1 MPMRSYGQFC
11 PVAKAAEIFAERWT
25 PLIVRELACDSY
37 RFNELERGL
46 PGISRSLLS
55 QRLRSL
61 ERAGIVERQFGTTNR
76 AVRYR
81 LTPAG
86 QELSDVVLLLGEW
99 GQRWVNS
106 EISLDELDPTLLM
119 WDVHRRIN
127 VPLLPDRRVVAQFD
141 FIGARRQSI
150 WLILERPEPS
160 VCFKDPGFDVDLFI
174 TADTMAL
181 HRVWIG
187 HMSYANALRAGLIDV
202 DGPSEL
208 TRSLPAWLALSMF
221 APFST
226 AHPPTTGR
234 APTGERREAERALT
248 SRSGHR

>member
-25 PLIVRELACDSY
+25 PLIVRELACGSY

-55 QRLRSL
+55 QRLRAL
-61 ERAGIVERQFGTTNR
+61 ERAGIVERQNGTTDR
-76 AVRYR
+76 AIRYR
-81 LTPAG
+81 LTTAG

-99 GQRWVNS
+99 GQRWVNY

-127 VPLLPDRRVVAQFD
+127 VPLLPDRRIVAQFD

-160 VCFKDPGFDVDLFI
+160 VCYRDPGFDIDLVI

-187 HMSYANALRAGLIDV
+187 HMSYAHALRAGLIDV
-202 DGPSEL
+202 DGPAEL
-208 TRSLPAWLALSMF
+208 TRSLPSWLALSMF
-221 APFST
+221 ARVST
-226 AHPPTTGR
+226 AP
-234 APTGERREAERALT
+234 LT
-248 SRSGHR
+248 A